1 VFSKNIR
8 IIYLYLVAIVALG
21 MIMGGTF
28 AIINNMTDILLPE
41 RVVNY
46 QYKNNMLETKEY
58 NSTIN
63 VDATIQEQT
72 VRNIKNLIYSFVVV
86 GVGIPVFMIDW
97 KAINKERIE
106 KEEK

>member
-8 IIYLYLVAIVALG
+8 IIYLYLVAIAALG

-28 AIINNMTDILLPE
+28 AIISNVTNFLLPE
-41 RVVNY
+41 RVVNI
-46 QYKNNMLETKEY
+46 QYKDNIVETKEY
-58 NSTIN
+58 NSSIYI
-63 VDATIQEQT
+63 DATNQEQT
-72 VRNIKNLIYSFVVV
+72 VRNIKNLIYSLVVL

-97 KAINKERIE
+97 KAINKERNE